1 MQPMLYKT
9 LVLDSLRAYCQGTES
24 DQRIDLIG
32 IELKIHEYFV
42 YRLDSG
48 VASVWNNMLQDGE
61 KWLWV
66 LKHLSLVWCFSY
78 EDCQMIS

>member
-1 MQPMLYKT
+1 MEWRANQS
-9 LVLDSLRAYCQGTES
+9 LDGVGGIIGMNAAHALQNSCPRQFEGLLPES

-48 VASVWNNMLQDGE
+48 VASV
-61 KWLWV
+61 
-66 LKHLSLVWCFSY
+66 
-78 EDCQMIS
+78 